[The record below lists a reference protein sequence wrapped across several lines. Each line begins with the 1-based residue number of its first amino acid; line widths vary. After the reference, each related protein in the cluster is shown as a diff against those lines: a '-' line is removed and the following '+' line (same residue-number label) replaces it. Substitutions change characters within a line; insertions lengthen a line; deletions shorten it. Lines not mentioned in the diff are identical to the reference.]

1 MYEVVDCRGDFSS
14 PRSRKGGVAV
24 RSYVD
29 RACDTVGAEKRPAS
43 LPPNKSGIACIC
55 SGGFVMSYQ
64 ALYRQWRPSTF
75 SEIVGQDA
83 VVKTLRRQVE
93 TGRVAH
99 AYLFSGTRGTGK
111 TTAAKVLARA
121 INCENPSR
129 GDPCGVCPT
138 CVALKA
144 ENSMDVLEID
154 AASNNGVDEIRD
166 LREKVNYPPAVAKY
180 RVYIIDEVHMLS
192 TGAFNALLKTLEEP
206 PRHAVFI
213 LATTEPQKL
222 PATILSRCQRFDFKR
237 LPADTIVERMMVV
250 LGGIGRT
257 ATEEALSEIA
267 RAAEGAMR
275 DALSILDVCLSYT
288 DGEVD
293 IALVRDALGTAG
305 TPFLFEFA
313 DALIGYDARTA
324 ILLIDRLL
332 RDGLDAQ
339 VFARDVAGHLRSLL
353 LAQVAGDAL
362 AGLLECTAEDANRFR
377 EQAAHAERSQLF
389 RLMELFLRAEP
400 DMKWIGS
407 PRALLELLAVRA
419 CHPEKEG
426 DAALGERLARVER
439 ALGSGAM
446 PTPAQPPR
454 PPAPASPKRRK
465 SRPKPAASPRRAG
478 RVFEGAS
485 RRRERKRRCARASG
499 HALPVFGRPR
509 SSPSSRSR
517 SCVHEDAR
525 AQAAGAR
532 KGVRGRVRPAGEA
545 VPPARGRARP
555 GGGRVRRNR
564 SQRRGAQGNRDELR
578 RVRPRKHRSDG
589 LKH

>member
-1 MYEVVDCRGDFSS
+1 
-14 PRSRKGGVAV
+14 
-24 RSYVD
+24 
-29 RACDTVGAEKRPAS
+29 
-43 LPPNKSGIACIC
+43 
-55 SGGFVMSYQ
+55 MSYQ

-121 INCENPSR
+121 INCENPSH

-446 PTPAQPPR
+446 PTPAKAR
-454 PPAPASPKRRK
+454 SAAK
-465 SRPKPAASPRRAG
+465 SRPEARREARGRAG
-478 RVFEGAS
+478 RVFEGA
-485 RRRERKRRCARASG
+485 RDDRERKPVAAQGARG
-499 HALPVFGRPR
+499 HALRGFLGRRARRRVPEAAAD
-509 SSPSSRSR
+509 
-517 SCVHEDAR
+517 VHEDAR

>member
-1 MYEVVDCRGDFSS
+1 
-14 PRSRKGGVAV
+14 
-24 RSYVD
+24 
-29 RACDTVGAEKRPAS
+29 
-43 LPPNKSGIACIC
+43 
-55 SGGFVMSYQ
+55 MSYQ

-121 INCENPSR
+121 INCENPSH

-446 PTPAQPPR
+446 PTPAKAPA
-454 PPAPASPKRRK
+454 PPAPAKPEAPQKAA
-465 SRPKPAASPRRAG
+465 PKPAARPAAVPDAYLKALETIASENPSLRKALEGMRFAGFSDGALVAEFPKPQLMFMKMLERRQPALEKA
-478 RVFEGAS
+478 FEDAFGQPVKLFLRLEGEQGPAAAAFGATGAS
-485 RRRERKRRCARASG
+485 GAARKAIEMSYD
-499 HALPVFGRPR
+499 VFGR
-509 SSPSSRSR
+509 
-517 SCVHEDAR
+517 ENIDLT
-525 AQAAGAR
+525 
-532 KGVRGRVRPAGEA
+532 
-545 VPPARGRARP
+545 
-555 GGGRVRRNR
+555 
-564 SQRRGAQGNRDELR
+564 D
-578 RVRPRKHRSDG
+578 
-589 LKH
+589 